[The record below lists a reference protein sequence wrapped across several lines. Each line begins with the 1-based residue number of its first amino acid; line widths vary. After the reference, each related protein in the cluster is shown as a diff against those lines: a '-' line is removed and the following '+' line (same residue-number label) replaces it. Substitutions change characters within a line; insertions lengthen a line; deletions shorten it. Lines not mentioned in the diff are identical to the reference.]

1 MMRFKSAAALVVLLG
16 VVAHPI
22 THVMAEESGD
32 SERATQEAK
41 ALLPEKSK
49 ITAKP
54 LEEVVNEA
62 AKGTLR
68 NPYTDDLEKI
78 EEGRGLFLSYSCNGC
93 HGGNGGGGICPPL
106 SNEVWVYGSDDDTL
120 FRLLTLGSDQ
130 LQAAGYYRIGMENV
144 VGPMPPFGQ
153 LIKSDDELWKIIA
166 FVRSIYNG
174 DPKRR
179 NW

>member
-1 MMRFKSAAALVVLLG
+1 MMRFKGAAALVVLLG
-16 VVAHPI
+16 VVAHPV
-22 THVMAEESGD
+22 THVMAEESSGT
-32 SERATQEAK
+32 ERATQESK
-41 ALLPEKSK
+41 ALLPEKAK
-49 ITAKP
+49 ITGKSP
-54 LEEVVNEA
+54 EEVVKEA
-62 AKGTLR
+62 GKGTLR

-78 EEGRGLFLSYSCNGC
+78 KEGRALFLSYSCNGC

-120 FRLLTLGSDQ
+120 FRLLTLGSDR
-130 LQAAGYYRIGMENV
+130 LQAAGYYRMGMENV
-144 VGPMPPFGQ
+144 VAPMPPFGQ
-153 LIKSDDELWKIIA
+153 LIKNDDELWKIIA

>member
-1 MMRFKSAAALVVLLG
+1 MMRFKGAAALVVLLG

-22 THVMAEESGD
+22 TQAMAEESSDTQGV
-32 SERATQEAK
+32 TQEGK
-41 ALLPEKSK
+41 ASVAEKSK
-49 ITAKP
+49 ITGKP
-54 LEEVVNEA
+54 LEETVKEA
-62 AKGTLR
+62 GKGTLH
-68 NPYTDDLEKI
+68 NPYTDDPEKI
-78 EEGRGLFLSYSCNGC
+78 KEGRGLFLSYSCNGC
-93 HGGNGGGGICPPL
+93 HGGNGGGGMCPPL

-120 FRLLTLGSDQ
+120 FRLLTLGSDR

-166 FVRSIYNG
+166 FVRSFYNG

>member
-16 VVAHPI
+16 VVAQPI
-22 THVMAEESGD
+22 THLMAEEPDGA
-32 SERATQEAK
+32 ERATEEAK
-41 ALLPEKSK
+41 ASLPEKSK
-49 ITAKP
+49 ITGKP
-54 LEEVVNEA
+54 LEEIVKEA

-68 NPYTDDLEKI
+68 NPYTDDPEKI
-78 EEGRGLFLSYSCNGC
+78 KEGRGLFLSYSCNGC
-93 HGGNGGGGICPPL
+93 HGGNGGGGMCPPL

-120 FRLLTLGSDQ
+120 FRLLTLGSDR
-130 LQAAGYYRIGMENV
+130 LQVAGYYRIGMENV